1 MPDKGVKTVQDQ
13 IFYQYAKIVACSA
26 FGLSDGR
33 EGVNH
38 SPSPAQSLSNV
49 MM

>member
-1 MPDKGVKTVQDQ
+1 MPDKEVKIVQDQ

-33 EGVNH
+33 EGGAGMRYLRDYSGN
-38 SPSPAQSLSNV
+38 P
-49 MM
+49 